1 VRLCAYENLHFRR
14 CLWHMIAMAQLPKA
28 LIKLPNQYYRAS
40 SQGLCECVTQADYD
54 LVASKVSN
62 KCAMALVDI
71 LSFKPLVTPATNSLW
86 FGFERR
92 LRFYGGVTKLGVG
105 YRALSLSVHLIKSV
119 SLYFHKEKEKQ
130 LTTCPE
136 NRSH

>member
-1 VRLCAYENLHFRR
+1 
-14 CLWHMIAMAQLPKA
+14 MAQLPKA
-28 LIKLPNQYYRAS
+28 LIKYYRAS

>member
-1 VRLCAYENLHFRR
+1 
-14 CLWHMIAMAQLPKA
+14 MIAMAQLPKA

-40 SQGLCECVTQADYD
+40 SQGLCECVTQADYG

-62 KCAMALVDI
+62 KCVMALVDI
-71 LSFKPLVTPATNSLW
+71 LSFKPPVTPATNSL
-86 FGFERR
+86 GFERR